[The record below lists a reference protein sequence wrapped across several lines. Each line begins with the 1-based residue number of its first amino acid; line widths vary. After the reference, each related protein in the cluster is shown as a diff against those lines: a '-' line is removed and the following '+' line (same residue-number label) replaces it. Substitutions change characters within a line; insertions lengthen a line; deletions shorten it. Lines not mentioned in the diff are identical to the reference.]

1 MFQIPDSKVQMALD
15 WLEENAGSMAAARAE
30 RERAAYRTKIAKQK
44 VFLASNGNNAEREA
58 KALTSELFLDAMMKE
73 AEAIQVDEEFRNN
86 RSKCEAIIDAWRT
99 TTATARAAS
108 RIG

>member
-1 MFQIPDSKVQMALD
+1 MFQIPSEKVQLALD

-30 RERAAYRTKIAKQK
+30 RERAAYRTKITKAKMFLEQK
-44 VFLASNGNNAEREA
+44 GNNAEREA
-58 KALTSELFLDAMMKE
+58 KAINTPEFIDAMMNE
-73 AEAIQVDEEFRNN
+73 AEAIQVDEEYRNN